1 MWTAKYLHLFE
12 LAVRKY
18 FSAPSSKSWTKI
30 KKTFTCKFNFTREPG
45 QVHAFPILKRPS
57 GLGLSSICVTGDDT
71 ILGIAK
77 VTGMDVCKTLEMTAI
92 QDTDL
97 NKIFE

>member
-1 MWTAKYLHLFE
+1 
-12 LAVRKY
+12 
-18 FSAPSSKSWTKI
+18 
-30 KKTFTCKFNFTREPG
+30 
-45 QVHAFPILKRPS
+45 LKRPS

-71 ILGIAK
+71 ILGVAK

>member
-1 MWTAKYLHLFE
+1 MLHPVNLE
-12 LAVRKY
+12 RK
-18 FSAPSSKSWTKI
+18 SKRLLPANSI
-30 KKTFTCKFNFTREPG
+30 LTREPG

-57 GLGLSSICVTGDDT
+57 GLGLSGICVTGDDT